1 MKRIVSVITSAI
13 LAVSVSAGTLST
25 DTYADSDEPSAQ
37 SSSEIDLKYYI
48 DQVSALIN
56 QFRAENGVGELR
68 VAPILNEIAAKRAA
82 ELSVK
87 FDHSRPDGNPCY
99 SILDNYNIDFYS
111 WGENIAMGF
120 DTPEDVFEVWKNSEA
135 HRLNMLKEKFNYI
148 GIGIYEQDGL
158 LYWEQILLGAS
169 EIEGAYVPEL
179 KTEQLAPGAHE
190 DGSFTFASTD
200 GQSYLTYS
208 AEEIAASSEK
218 PVMTVSTVDAVPG
231 ETVLLKIN
239 VDNCNWSSTGI
250 HVNYDNSLELV
261 EADYSDGVKDA
272 LAANTPVQYE
282 NGCFFATSGE
292 KTTDSSEY
300 AYLMLKVPD
309 DAQTGDFYRVGI
321 DYHNGDMF
329 ENNSSGDSGRL
340 MTAYLFTNGIVNGG
354 INVVSSEKIF
364 YGDADESGELNIAD
378 AVSIISY
385 IADSSRYPLSDMGI
399 RNADVYNRGD
409 GLSSADAVA
418 VQYYLLS
425 GDSPLPESFLK

>member
-13 LAVSVSAGTLST
+13 LAVSLSAGSLST
-25 DTYADSDEPSAQ
+25 DAYSDSDEPSAQ

-56 QFRAENGVGELR
+56 QLRAENGVEELR
-68 VAPILNEIAAKRAA
+68 VAPILNEIAAKRAV
-82 ELSVK
+82 ELSVQ

-99 SILDNYNIDFYS
+99 SILDNYDIDFYS

-120 DTPEDVFEVWKNSEA
+120 DTPEGVFEAWSSSEA
-135 HRLNMLKEKFNYI
+135 HLQNMLKSKFNYI

-158 LYWEQILLGAS
+158 LYWEQILLGAG
-169 EIEGAYVPEL
+169 EMDGAYIPEL
-179 KTEQLAPGAHE
+179 KTEQPVPGAHE

-200 GQSYLTYS
+200 GKSFRTYS
-208 AEEIAASSEK
+208 AEEIADAPAK
-218 PVMTVSTVDAVPG
+218 PVMTIDTADAVPG
-231 ETVLLKIN
+231 ESVVLKIS
-239 VDNCNWSSTGI
+239 VDSSQWSSTGI
-250 HVNYDNSLELV
+250 HVNYDKSLELV
-261 EADYSDGVKDA
+261 EADYSAGVKNN

-292 KTTDSSEY
+292 TTTDSREY

-309 DAQTGDFYRVGI
+309 DAQAGDFYSVSVG
-321 DYHNGDMF
+321 YQNGDMF
-329 ENNSSGDSGRL
+329 EANSSDESGRL

-354 INVVSSEKIF
+354 INIVSSEKIF

-385 IADSSRYPLSDMGI
+385 IADSKRYPLTADGMNNS
-399 RNADVYNRGD
+399 DVYNRGD
-409 GLSSADAVA
+409 GISTADALA
-418 VQYYLLS
+418 IQNYLLS
-425 GDSPLPESFLK
+425 NDNPLPESFMK